1 MDFARGKGMSDTEKN
16 EQQASMEELLST
28 YGQESSE
35 ALRVGSR
42 LRAKIISV
50 GKESVFMDTGSK
62 VDGVVDIAELV
73 DEKGDLPYQV
83 GDSLDLY
90 VVSVRQGEIRLSRA
104 LAGIGGAERLKE
116 AFQEKIPIEGRVLE
130 TCKGGLSV
138 EVFKRRAFLPV
149 SQIDTVYV
157 ENPEEYVGKTLRF
170 LITELSE
177 GGKNIVLS
185 RRILREQEKEE
196 SRRAF
201 LATMAPGQIMKGRVS
216 RIMPYGAFV
225 ELSPGVEGMVHVSE
239 MSWSRVGNPDEVLHM
254 GEEIVVKIIGI
265 EGGPSGEVGKI
276 SLSMKQAGED
286 PWSTVAARYS
296 YGDKLKGR
304 ATRCM
309 DYGVFVEI
317 EPGVEGLVHIS
328 EMSYKKR
335 VSRAQDMIS
344 PGDAVDVMIK
354 EIDPAN
360 RRISLSM
367 KDAEGDPWIGIK
379 DRYRAGQRVEGTLE
393 KKERFGCFITL
404 EPGVTGLVP
413 KSRIARFHD
422 PAAVEKKQPGER
434 IVVVIEEIDTD
445 QRRITLA
452 PADSGDEDD
461 WKHFSGES
469 KQPVSSLGEKLQQA
483 LKKKK

>member
-1 MDFARGKGMSDTEKN
+1 MSDTEKN

-177 GGKNIVLS
+177 GGKTSCCPAAFSGS
-185 RRILREQEKEE
+185 RRKRSRDGHSLRQWP
-196 SRRAF
+196 RA
-201 LATMAPGQIMKGRVS
+201 RS
-216 RIMPYGAFV
+216 
-225 ELSPGVEGMVHVSE
+225 
-239 MSWSRVGNPDEVLHM
+239 
-254 GEEIVVKIIGI
+254 
-265 EGGPSGEVGKI
+265 
-276 SLSMKQAGED
+276 
-286 PWSTVAARYS
+286 
-296 YGDKLKGR
+296 
-304 ATRCM
+304 
-309 DYGVFVEI
+309 
-317 EPGVEGLVHIS
+317 
-328 EMSYKKR
+328 
-335 VSRAQDMIS
+335 
-344 PGDAVDVMIK
+344 
-354 EIDPAN
+354 
-360 RRISLSM
+360 
-367 KDAEGDPWIGIK
+367 
-379 DRYRAGQRVEGTLE
+379 
-393 KKERFGCFITL
+393 
-404 EPGVTGLVP
+404 
-413 KSRIARFHD
+413 
-422 PAAVEKKQPGER
+422 
-434 IVVVIEEIDTD
+434 
-445 QRRITLA
+445 
-452 PADSGDEDD
+452 
-461 WKHFSGES
+461 
-469 KQPVSSLGEKLQQA
+469 
-483 LKKKK
+483 